1 MNSAT
6 KLRFYWPFV
15 EKNSFTISKDGQI
28 FLQPKDININFVTIR
43 LILLKT
49 TINIYYDKLSPW
61 RHTYRLPPVLKCL
74 DALACGQAIP
84 APFTCLL
91 VNHAHIS
98 SCVVSRHLYYVLIE
112 TIRFAVFAHTLSWG
126 RFHTYRLSLGF
137 SNQLRFGLLLKF
149 KMVNSMSH
157 RVERPT
163 TWSTWSSA
171 KFRCNSLNV
180 FIILLMF
187 GKTVF

>member
-1 MNSAT
+1 M
-6 KLRFYWPFV
+6 RFYWPFV
-15 EKNSFTISKDGQI
+15 EKRFFSISEDGQI
-28 FLQPKDININFVTIR
+28 LLQLKDININFVTIW

-49 TINIYYDKLSPW
+49 TNIYYDKLSTR

-74 DALACGQAIP
+74 DALACG
-84 APFTCLL
+84 
-91 VNHAHIS
+91 HAHIS
-98 SCVVSRHLYYVLIE
+98 SSVVSRHLYYVLIK

-126 RFHTYRLSLGF
+126 RFRTYRLSPGF

-149 KMVNSMSH
+149 KMVNSMSP

-180 FIILLMF
+180 L
-187 GKTVF
+187 